1 MFLVSFLYS
10 VVNGASS
17 SLSCVVVQVENC
29 PLYSARFATQVLATI
44 CLFLEDPLARI
55 IWLQHILDL

>member
-1 MFLVSFLYS
+1 MFLVSFFYN

-29 PLYSARFATQVLATI
+29 PVYSARFATQVLATI
-44 CLFLEDPLARI
+44 CLFLDDPLARMM
-55 IWLQHILDL
+55 WLQHILVL